1 MPKPRLLLFSDLDG
15 TLLDHDSY
23 DWSPAEP
30 ALARLAAA
38 EIPVVL
44 NSSKTA
50 GEIRAVRAQ
59 LGNTAPFIVENGAA
73 VIIPANCFG
82 PGPEQVQTF
91 GASRDEV
98 LALLNECREEGFQ
111 FRSFS
116 DMSPADL
123 ARHSNLSESEAEL
136 AKDRAGTE
144 PLLWEGDED
153 SLVHF
158 HQKLDERNCRLVQG
172 GRFLH
177 AMGTFDKAD
186 GVRFL
191 LDKYREHYQEH
202 YAGDKLIAIALGDSP
217 NDQHMLEEADIAV
230 IVRGVQSDSVS
241 LPSQSRAIRSIKAGP
256 AGWNECVLNLLIE
269 YGY

>member
-1 MPKPRLLLFSDLDG
+1 MPRPRLVLFSDLDG

-23 DWSPAEP
+23 DWSPAKP
-30 ALARLAAA
+30 ALARLAAS

-50 GEIRAVRAQ
+50 GEIRAVRQQ

-73 VIIPANCFG
+73 VIIPANYFE
-82 PGPEQVQTF
+82 PGPEQVRSF

-98 LALLNECREEGFQ
+98 LALLGQCRAEGFR

-116 DMSPADL
+116 DMSPAEL
-123 ARHSNLSESEAEL
+123 ARHTRLSESEAVL
-136 AKDRAGTE
+136 AKDRVGTE
-144 PLLWEGDED
+144 PLLWQGDGD
-153 SLVHF
+153 SLVRF
-158 HQKLDERNCRLVQG
+158 RQKLGEHNCRLAQG

-191 LDKYREHYQEH
+191 LGKYRQHHPVERV
-202 YAGDKLIAIALGDSP
+202 IAVALGDSP
-217 NDQHMLEEADIAV
+217 NDQHMLEAADIAV
-230 IVRGVQSDSVS
+230 IVRGVQSGSVS
-241 LPSQSRAIRSIKAGP
+241 LPSQSRAIKSIKTGP

>member
-1 MPKPRLLLFSDLDG
+1 MPRPRLIIFSDLDG
-15 TLLDHDSY
+15 TLLNHHNY
-23 DWSPAEP
+23 DWTAARP

-50 GEIRAVRAQ
+50 GEIRALREE
-59 LGNTAPFIVENGAA
+59 LGNNAPYIVENGAA

-82 PGPEQVQTF
+82 PGPEQVETF
-91 GASRDEV
+91 GASREDV
-98 LALLNECREEGFQ
+98 LAILAQLRDEGFQ
-111 FRSFS
+111 FRGFS
-116 DMSPADL
+116 DMSESEL
-123 ARHSNLSESEAEL
+123 ARRAGLTESVAGL

-144 PLLWEGDED
+144 PLLWEGDEEA
-153 SLVHF
+153 LEAF
-158 HQKLDERNCRLVQG
+158 RQKLAAQNCRLVQG

-191 LDKYREHYQEH
+191 LDKYKWH
-202 YAGDKLIAIALGDSP
+202 YAAEKIVAIALGDSP

-230 IVRGVQSDSVS
+230 IIRGVQSDSIS
-241 LPSQSRAIRSIKAGP
+241 LPSQSRAIRSIKEGP